1 MRLCV
6 LDASVVVK
14 WYLDEPGSEAA
25 RALQETQLEIAA
37 PHLLLLEVGNVLWK
51 HVRRGGLDAPTAG
64 RILDTLSDAPIQWHD
79 DASLH
84 REAFTIAESTGRTVY
99 DCLYL
104 TLAARR
110 NCPLITAD
118 RKFFDAI
125 QAGPYGPYSR
135 WIENIS

>member
-6 LDASVVVK
+6 LDASVIVK

-25 RALQETQLEIAA
+25 RSLQGASLTIAA

-51 HVRRGGLDAPTAG
+51 HVRRGGLDSPTAG
-64 RILDTLSDAPIQWHD
+64 RILDALAEAPIQWHD

-104 TLAARR
+104 SLATRKD
-110 NCPLITAD
+110 CPLITAD

-125 QAGPYGPYSR
+125 QGGPYGPSSR
-135 WIENIS
+135 WIEDFN